1 MFVSH
6 SVLEP
11 ITTKV
16 TLPYSTKKP
25 NQAQGGREVV
35 TFSHRKMHSL
45 VLRKLYQNLSLGFK
59 TEAALVIIF

>member
-1 MFVSH
+1 MKMFVSH

-35 TFSHRKMHSL
+35 TFSHRKMYSF
-45 VLRKLYQNLSLGFK
+45 KEALSKPLGFK